1 VPTRGSDWGK
11 KQLGKD
17 QAGYRAVEEEI
28 VPFNGGTN
36 RAGNNGAAQLD
47 AVLIF
52 GQVRSDDVEAFGIY
66 AAGFVVRPIG
76 AAIFGHYGDRIGRKA
91 TVIATLMLMGIAPF
105 LEALVP
111 TYGGEWGGRLQ
122 FGLTPLLATSFEG
135 FAVPYFARS
144 SAGLS

>member
-1 VPTRGSDWGK
+1 MTTRGSDWGK

-76 AAIFGHYGDRIGRKA
+76 AAIFGH
-91 TVIATLMLMGIAPF
+91 
-105 LEALVP
+105 
-111 TYGGEWGGRLQ
+111 
-122 FGLTPLLATSFEG
+122 LTGSDARPL
-135 FAVPYFARS
+135 
-144 SAGLS
+144 